1 MLYAIYLGTNLGF
14 FYYPAWAQLAGSKF
28 SRRIYLM
35 QYQALS
41 KSKHV
46 ELHTNNVILFPE
58 KNRFWR
64 RAALPAGFLGDEVP

>member
-1 MLYAIYLGTNLGF
+1 MVYAICLGNNLVF

-46 ELHTNNVILFPE
+46 ELHKLF
-58 KNRFWR
+58 
-64 RAALPAGFLGDEVP
+64 LLYIMGHIQEVRK